1 MNDFEQVRNFTESE
15 NPISEQFFREIN
27 DRKLRV
33 EDIIPVTVYDQECM
47 QNSNR
52 NIINSLK
59 ITSAVLTLNF
69 LVFMWFL
76 MNIEKNS
83 LLPTVV
89 ESIQPILN
97 NFVFLESSLTN
108 TYSYLKISTMV
119 TWSVLTILLIIFLI
133 KRNIDMTHKIE
144 SMLFHRSPY
153 LKFDK
158 QPVIFVDVVE
168 VNAHIS
174 SYLKPLIIITAL
186 VTLQSAYLL
195 YSNAS
200 AENKI
205 SDTKLEGQI
214 GILVNHD
221 TNYRIAMDQAAV
233 IIKKKYEGPYLNF
246 MTLQLLMKYKPLI
259 DPVEFQS
266 IFTNEFEQL
275 DIYLKNNKS
284 TTAEDFILKHP
295 NFIVIKNEY
304 MTL

>member
-1 MNDFEQVRNFTESE
+1 MNDFEKARNFTESE
-15 NPISEQFFREIN
+15 IPTSEQFFKEIN

-33 EDIIPVTVYDQECM
+33 EDIISVTVYDQECM

-52 NIINSLK
+52 IIIKRLK

-69 LVFMWFL
+69 LIFMWFL

-83 LLPTVV
+83 LLPKVV

-108 TYSYLKISTMV
+108 TNSYLKISTMV
-119 TWSVLTILLIIFLI
+119 AWSVLTLLLIIFLI
-133 KRNIDMTHKIE
+133 KRNIDLRHKIE
-144 SMLFHRSPY
+144 SLLFQRSPF
-153 LKFDK
+153 LKFDN
-158 QPVIFVDVVE
+158 QPVIFIDVVE
-168 VNAHIS
+168 VNALIS
-174 SYLKPLIIITAL
+174 NYLKPLIIITAL
-186 VTLQSAYLL
+186 LTLQSSYLV

-200 AENKI
+200 TENKI
-205 SDTKLEGQI
+205 FDTKLEGQI

-233 IIKKKYEGPYLNF
+233 IIKKKYEGPHLNF

-259 DPVEFQS
+259 DPVEYQS
-266 IFTNEFEQL
+266 IFAKEFEQL

-284 TTAEDFILKHP
+284 TTTEDFILKHP
-295 NFIVIKNEY
+295 NYMVIKNEY
-304 MTL
+304 KTL